1 MPEKYEREI
10 EEILRKMSYP
20 APGKR
25 RRSSRWNVNWSATWQ
40 GYTKNVSPTQLLVLG
55 IGLAFFGYIV
65 RVFIPELSFP
75 VSLLAL
81 ACLVAGLALSIGRR
95 NGQRPT
101 GWRGRQLDVSAND
114 WWVSLKQ
121 RWNDWRRRRGWN
133 GPRWH

>member
-25 RRSSRWNVNWSATWQ
+25 RGSAGWTGNWSAIWQ

-65 RVFIPELSFP
+65 RAFIPELGFP
-75 VSLLAL
+75 ISLLAL
-81 ACLVAGLALSIGRR
+81 ACLVGGLALSIRRR
-95 NGQRPT
+95 NGQRAT
-101 GWRGRQLDVSAND
+101 GWRGRELDLSAGD
-114 WWVSLKQ
+114 WWASLKQ

-133 GPRWH
+133 DPRWH